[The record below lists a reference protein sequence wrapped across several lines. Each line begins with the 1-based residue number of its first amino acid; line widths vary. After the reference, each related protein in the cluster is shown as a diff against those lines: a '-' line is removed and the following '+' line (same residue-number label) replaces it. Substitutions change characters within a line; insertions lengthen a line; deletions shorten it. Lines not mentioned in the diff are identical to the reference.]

1 MKKHFLKATLW
12 LMGLMGTLTIWI
24 VNAQEINKDIKPN
37 DTEVI
42 NVALVVFSI
51 LCDAHAN
58 EELERH
64 YIIEDMLDTKSDFI
78 YYVNDLIKQ
87 TSDTNHSL
95 NRYIEKQLSQESK

>member
-1 MKKHFLKATLW
+1 MNLKNNES
-12 LMGLMGTLTIWI
+12 LTYANLRIMEI
-24 VNAQEINKDIKPN
+24 KRKLTEINKDIKPN

-95 NRYIEKQLSQESK
+95 NQYIEKQLSQESK